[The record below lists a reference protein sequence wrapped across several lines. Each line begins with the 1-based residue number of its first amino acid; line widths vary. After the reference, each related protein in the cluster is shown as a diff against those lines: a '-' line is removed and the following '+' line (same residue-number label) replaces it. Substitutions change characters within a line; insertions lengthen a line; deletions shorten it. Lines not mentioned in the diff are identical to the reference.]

1 MQTTRNT
8 HELSGGPTPSPPVGR
23 AEQRIA
29 TSPAMRLLDR
39 YLAGAASMG
48 ASDLHLAPGEASLSV
63 RARVDG
69 ILRELEAPP
78 VALADAML
86 TRLRLLAAVDLSE
99 RRQPQDGR
107 FSFHVEGRRI
117 DVRAAF
123 LPVHGGERITLRF
136 AEDAARSL
144 SLDELSLPRRLHERL
159 TRALAGAGGLIVVA
173 GPTGSGKTT
182 TLYACL
188 QAVNRPE
195 LSIVTVEDPVE
206 RRLAGIAQVQVDEDC
221 ERTFAAS
228 LRAILR
234 QDPDVIMIGEMRD
247 ADSARIACRA
257 ALTGHL
263 VLTTVHAS
271 DAGEVVP
278 RLRDMGVP
286 EYLLRATLSVSLAQ
300 RLVRRV
306 CVECKKLTATSEYA
320 RALFRASA
328 LEVPHEVAEPDG
340 CSSCAGTGYRGRI
353 AVFDGTGA
361 RTSDAPRAG
370 AAALLAAGL
379 SRVASLETT
388 VAEVMA
394 RCPDS
399 R

>member
-1 MQTTRNT
+1 MQTTTRT
-8 HELSGGPTPSPPVGR
+8 GHEPPGGSAPSPPAGR

-39 YLAGAASMG
+39 YLSSAAAMG
-48 ASDLHLAPGEASLSV
+48 ASDLHLEPGANTLSV

-69 ILRELEAPP
+69 ILRELDAPP
-78 VALADAML
+78 VGLADAVL

-107 FSFHVEGRRI
+107 FSFQAQGRCI

-123 LPVHGGERITLRF
+123 LPVHGGERITLRL
-136 AEDAARSL
+136 AERDARSL
-144 SLDELSLPRRLHERL
+144 TLDELSLPRGLHDRL
-159 TRALAGAGGLIVVA
+159 TRALGGAGGLILVA

-188 QAVNRPE
+188 QHVNRRE
-195 LSIVTVEDPVE
+195 VSIVTVEDPVE
-206 RRLAGIAQVQVDEDC
+206 RRLAGIAQVQVDDDC
-221 ERTFAAS
+221 GRTFAAG

-247 ADSARIACRA
+247 PDSARIACRA

-271 DAGEVVP
+271 DVGEVIP

-286 EYLLRATLSVSLAQ
+286 DYLLEATLSVSLAQ

-306 CVECKKLTATSEYA
+306 CTACRRTVETSEYV
-320 RALFRASA
+320 RALFHASA
-328 LEVPHEVAEPDG
+328 LEAPRAIAEPVG
-340 CSSCAGTGYRGRI
+340 CETCAGSGYRGRI
-353 AVFDGTGA
+353 AVFD
-361 RTSDAPRAG
+361 DAG
-370 AAALLAAGL
+370 ACGSSAASAALFAAGL
-379 SRVASLETT
+379 ARVAALETSIE
-388 VAEVMA
+388 EVMA
-394 RCPDS
+394 RCPDP